1 MNVFEN
7 KYLLAL
13 QIVKLPNFKLRDFD
27 CDTKSQAIGWLKSL
41 DLRDVKDIY
50 SDMYQDYMELR

>member
-1 MNVFEN
+1 MTKHEN
-7 KYLLAL
+7 KFLIAL

-27 CDTKSQAIGWLKSL
+27 CEDVAQAIGWLKSL